1 MRFLAVLRLR
11 MKALR
16 LRMKAH
22 ACRVDAYLAEYRGE
36 FEIAEDYSMQALMED
51 LKADWHKRG
60 LL

>member
-1 MRFLAVLRLR
+1 MRYLTV
-11 MKALR
+11 LR

-22 ACRVDAYLAEYRGE
+22 ACRVSAYLAEYRGE
-36 FEIAEDYSMQALMED
+36 FDVAENYLMQARMED

>member
-1 MRFLAVLRLR
+1 MRFLTVV
-11 MKALR
+11 R

-22 ACRVDAYLAEYRGE
+22 ACRVNAYLAEYRGE
-36 FEIAEDYSMQALMED
+36 FEIAEDFSMQALMCD